1 MLRLS
6 LTALLIFTSFYSSA
20 QNLLP
25 RPPQINVSSYILVEP
40 VTGKVL
46 AEFNADDQ
54 IEPASMTKVMTGYIA
69 ADQLQRNLVRGDD
82 EVLISTKAWKMEGSR
97 MFIEAGKRV
106 SFEDLVKGVVIQ
118 SGNDASVAIAEY
130 LGGTEEGFVDIMNA
144 YAQSLGLSN
153 TLFENS
159 TGLPS
164 SNHFSSARDLS
175 IISANLINNFPE
187 HYALYKEKSFTFN
200 DIRQLNRNRLL
211 WRDDSVDG
219 IKTGHT
225 ESAGFCLISSA
236 ARGSM
241 RLITVVAGAN
251 SEDERFN
258 ASQRLLEYGFR
269 FFVTQNLLKSDEEI
283 RSADVWG
290 GKKDDVSLGLA
301 KDLIVT
307 VPRAELSDLKIDY
320 TFKNNIE
327 APISKGDILGSLS
340 VKSGETVISNANLI
354 ALEEVEPKGFFGRL
368 ISKIIM
374 WFICLL
380 YTSPSPRD
388 ATLSRM
394 PSSA

>member
-6 LTALLIFTSFYSSA
+6 LTALLLFTSFYSSA

-25 RPPQINVSSYILVEP
+25 RPPQINVTSYILVEP

-69 ADQLQRNLVRGDD
+69 ADQLHRNLVRADD

-106 SFEDLVKGVVIQ
+106 SFEDLIKGVVIQ

-144 YAQSLGLSN
+144 YAQSLGLNN

-241 RLITVVAGAN
+241 RLIAVVAGAN

-269 FFVTQNLLKSDEEI
+269 FFVTQNLLESNEEV

-290 GKKDDVSLGLA
+290 GKKNAVSLGLA

-307 VPRAELSDLKIDY
+307 VPRAELPSLKIDY
-320 TFKNNIE
+320 TFNNNIE

-340 VKSGETVISNANLI
+340 VKSGDTVIANANLV

-374 WFICLL
+374 WFLNL
-380 YTSPSPRD
+380 FN
-388 ATLSRM
+388 LG
-394 PSSA
+394 

>member
-6 LTALLIFTSFYSSA
+6 LTALLLFTSFYSSA

-40 VTGKVL
+40 ATGKVL

-69 ADQLQRNLVRGDD
+69 ADQLHRNLVRADD

-106 SFEDLVKGVVIQ
+106 SFEDLIKGVVIQ

-144 YAQSLGLSN
+144 YAQSLGLNN

-241 RLITVVAGAN
+241 RLIAVVAGAN

-269 FFVTQNLLKSDEEI
+269 FFVTQNLLESNEEV

-290 GKKDDVSLGLA
+290 GKKDNVSLGLA

-307 VPRAELSDLKIDY
+307 VPRAELPSLKIDY
-320 TFKNNIE
+320 TFNNNIE

-340 VKSGETVISNANLI
+340 VKSGDTVIANANLV

-374 WFICLL
+374 WFLNL
-380 YTSPSPRD
+380 FN
-388 ATLSRM
+388 LG
-394 PSSA
+394 

>member
-6 LTALLIFTSFYSSA
+6 LTALLLFTSFYSNA

-25 RPPQINVSSYILVEP
+25 RPPQINVTSYILVEP

-69 ADQLQRNLVRGDD
+69 ADQLHRNLVRADD

-106 SFEDLVKGVVIQ
+106 SFEDLLKGVVIQ

-144 YAQSLGLSN
+144 YAQSLGLNN

-241 RLITVVAGAN
+241 RLIAVVAGAN

-269 FFVTQNLLKSDEEI
+269 FFVTQNLLESNEEV

-290 GKKDDVSLGLA
+290 GKKDNVSLGLA

-307 VPRAELSDLKIDY
+307 VPRAELPSLKIDY
-320 TFKNNIE
+320 TFNNNIE
-327 APISKGDILGSLS
+327 APISKGNILGSLS
-340 VKSGETVISNANLI
+340 VKSGDTVIANANLV

-374 WFICLL
+374 WFLNL
-380 YTSPSPRD
+380 FN
-388 ATLSRM
+388 LG
-394 PSSA
+394 

>member
-6 LTALLIFTSFYSSA
+6 ITALLLFTSFYSNA

-25 RPPQINVSSYILVEP
+25 RPPQINVTSYILVEP

-69 ADQLQRNLVRGDD
+69 ADQLHRNLVRADD

-106 SFEDLVKGVVIQ
+106 SFEDLLKGVVIQ

-144 YAQSLGLSN
+144 YAQSLGLNN

-241 RLITVVAGAN
+241 RLIAVVAGAN

-269 FFVTQNLLKSDEEI
+269 FFVTQNLLESNEEV

-290 GKKDDVSLGLA
+290 GKKNAVSLGLA

-307 VPRAELSDLKIDY
+307 VPRAELPSLKIDY
-320 TFKNNIE
+320 TFNNNIE

-340 VKSGETVISNANLI
+340 VKSGDTVIANANLV

-374 WFICLL
+374 WFLNL
-380 YTSPSPRD
+380 FN
-388 ATLSRM
+388 LG
-394 PSSA
+394 

>member
-6 LTALLIFTSFYSSA
+6 ITALLLFTSFYSNA

-25 RPPQINVSSYILVEP
+25 RPPQINVTSYILVEP
-40 VTGKVL
+40 ITGKVL

-69 ADQLQRNLVRGDD
+69 ADQLHRNLVRADD

-106 SFEDLVKGVVIQ
+106 SFEDLLKGIVIQ

-144 YAQSLGLSN
+144 YAQSLGLNN

-241 RLITVVAGAN
+241 RLIAVVAGAN

-269 FFVTQNLLKSDEEI
+269 FFVTQNLLESNEEV

-290 GKKDDVSLGLA
+290 GKKDNVSLGLA

-307 VPRAELSDLKIDY
+307 VPRSELPGLKIDY
-320 TFKNNIE
+320 TFNNNIE

-340 VKSGETVISNANLI
+340 VKSGDTVIANANLV

-374 WFICLL
+374 WFLNL
-380 YTSPSPRD
+380 FN
-388 ATLSRM
+388 LG
-394 PSSA
+394 

>member
-6 LTALLIFTSFYSSA
+6 LTALLLFTSFYSSA

-25 RPPQINVSSYILVEP
+25 KPPQINVTSYILVEP

-69 ADQLQRNLVRGDD
+69 ADQLHRNLVRADD

-106 SFEDLVKGVVIQ
+106 SFEDLIKGVVIQ

-130 LGGTEEGFVDIMNA
+130 LGGTEEGFVGIMNA
-144 YAQSLGLSN
+144 YAQSLGLNN

-241 RLITVVAGAN
+241 RLIAVVAGAN

-269 FFVTQNLLKSDEEI
+269 FFVTQNLLESNEEV

-290 GKKDDVSLGLA
+290 GKKDNVSLGLA

-307 VPRAELSDLKIDY
+307 VPRAELPSLKIDY
-320 TFKNNIE
+320 TFNNNIE

-340 VKSGETVISNANLI
+340 VKSGDTVIANANLV

-374 WFICLL
+374 WFLNL
-380 YTSPSPRD
+380 FN
-388 ATLSRM
+388 LG
-394 PSSA
+394 

>member
-6 LTALLIFTSFYSSA
+6 LTALLLFTSFYSSA

-144 YAQSLGLSN
+144 YAQSLGLNN

-241 RLITVVAGAN
+241 RLIAVVAGAN

-269 FFVTQNLLKSDEEI
+269 FFVTQNLLESNEEV

-290 GKKDDVSLGLA
+290 GKKDNVSLGLA

-307 VPRAELSDLKIDY
+307 VPRAELPSLKIDY
-320 TFKNNIE
+320 TFNNNIE

-340 VKSGETVISNANLI
+340 VKSGDTVIANANLV

-374 WFICLL
+374 WFLNL
-380 YTSPSPRD
+380 FN
-388 ATLSRM
+388 LG
-394 PSSA
+394 

>member
-6 LTALLIFTSFYSSA
+6 ITALLLFTSVYSSA

-25 RPPQINVSSYILVEP
+25 RPPQINVTSYILVEP

-69 ADQLQRNLVRGDD
+69 ADQLQRNLVRADD

-106 SFEDLVKGVVIQ
+106 SFEELLKGIVIQ

-144 YAQSLGLSN
+144 YAQSLGLNN

-241 RLITVVAGAN
+241 RLIAVVAGAN

-269 FFVTQNLLKSDEEI
+269 FFVTQNLLKSNEEI

-290 GKKDDVSLGLA
+290 GKKDAVSLGLA

-307 VPRAELSDLKIDY
+307 LPRAELPGLKIDY
-320 TFKNNIE
+320 TFNNNIE

-340 VKSGETVISNANLI
+340 VKSGETVIANANLV

-374 WFICLL
+374 WF
-380 YTSPSPRD
+380 
-388 ATLSRM
+388 LSLFNLG
-394 PSSA
+394 

>member
-6 LTALLIFTSFYSSA
+6 LTALLLFTSFYSNA

-69 ADQLQRNLVRGDD
+69 ADQLHRNLVRADD

-106 SFEDLVKGVVIQ
+106 SFEDLIKGVVIQ

-144 YAQSLGLSN
+144 YAQSLGLNN

-187 HYALYKEKSFTFN
+187 HYALYKEKNFTFN

-241 RLITVVAGAN
+241 RLIAVVAGAN

-269 FFVTQNLLKSDEEI
+269 FFVTQNLLESNEEV

-290 GKKDDVSLGLA
+290 GKKDNVSLGLA

-307 VPRAELSDLKIDY
+307 VPRAELPGLKIDY
-320 TFKNNIE
+320 TFNNNIE

-340 VKSGETVISNANLI
+340 VKSGDTVIANANLV

-374 WFICLL
+374 WFLNL
-380 YTSPSPRD
+380 FN
-388 ATLSRM
+388 LG
-394 PSSA
+394 

>member
-6 LTALLIFTSFYSSA
+6 LTALLLFTSFYSSA

-25 RPPQINVSSYILVEP
+25 RPPQINVTSYILVEP

-69 ADQLQRNLVRGDD
+69 ADQLHRNLVRADD

-106 SFEDLVKGVVIQ
+106 SFEDLIKGVVIQ

-144 YAQSLGLSN
+144 YAQSLGLNN

-241 RLITVVAGAN
+241 RLIAVVAGAN

-269 FFVTQNLLKSDEEI
+269 FFVTQNLLESNEEV

-290 GKKDDVSLGLA
+290 GKKNAVSLGLA

-307 VPRAELSDLKIDY
+307 VPRAELPGLKIDY
-320 TFKNNIE
+320 TFNNNIE

-340 VKSGETVISNANLI
+340 VKSGDTVIANANLV

-374 WFICLL
+374 WFLNL
-380 YTSPSPRD
+380 FN
-388 ATLSRM
+388 LG
-394 PSSA
+394 

>member
-1 MLRLS
+1 
-6 LTALLIFTSFYSSA
+6 
-20 QNLLP
+20 
-25 RPPQINVSSYILVEP
+25 
-40 VTGKVL
+40 
-46 AEFNADDQ
+46 
-54 IEPASMTKVMTGYIA
+54 MTGYIA
-69 ADQLQRNLVRGDD
+69 ADQLHRNLVRGDD

-106 SFEDLVKGVVIQ
+106 SFEDLIKGVVIQ

-144 YAQSLGLSN
+144 YAQSLGLNN

-241 RLITVVAGAN
+241 RLIAVVAGAN

-269 FFVTQNLLKSDEEI
+269 FFVTQNLLESNEEV

-290 GKKDDVSLGLA
+290 GKKDNVSLGLA

-307 VPRAELSDLKIDY
+307 VPRAELPSLKIDY
-320 TFKNNIE
+320 TFNNNIE

-340 VKSGETVISNANLI
+340 VKSGDTVIANANLV

-374 WFICLL
+374 WFLNL
-380 YTSPSPRD
+380 FN
-388 ATLSRM
+388 LG
-394 PSSA
+394 

>member
-6 LTALLIFTSFYSSA
+6 ITALLLFTSFYSNA

-25 RPPQINVSSYILVEP
+25 RPPQINVTSYILVEP

-69 ADQLQRNLVRGDD
+69 ADQLHRNLVRADD

-106 SFEDLVKGVVIQ
+106 SFEDLLKGIVIQ

-144 YAQSLGLSN
+144 YAQSLGLNN

-241 RLITVVAGAN
+241 RLIAVVAGAN

-269 FFVTQNLLKSDEEI
+269 FFVTQNLLESNEEV

-290 GKKDDVSLGLA
+290 GKKDNVSLGLA

-307 VPRAELSDLKIDY
+307 VPRAELPSLKIDY
-320 TFKNNIE
+320 TFNNNIE

-340 VKSGETVISNANLI
+340 VKSGDTVIANANLV

-374 WFICLL
+374 WFLNL
-380 YTSPSPRD
+380 FN
-388 ATLSRM
+388 LG
-394 PSSA
+394 

>member
-6 LTALLIFTSFYSSA
+6 ITALLIFTSFYSNA

-25 RPPQINVSSYILVEP
+25 RPPQINVTSYILVES

-69 ADQLQRNLVRGDD
+69 ADQLHRNLVRADD

-106 SFEDLVKGVVIQ
+106 SFEDLLKGVVIQ

-144 YAQSLGLSN
+144 YAQSLGLNN

-241 RLITVVAGAN
+241 RLIAVVAGAN

-269 FFVTQNLLKSDEEI
+269 FFVTQNLLESNEEV

-290 GKKDDVSLGLA
+290 GKKDNVSLGLA

-307 VPRAELSDLKIDY
+307 VPRSELPGLKIDY
-320 TFKNNIE
+320 TFNNNIE

-340 VKSGETVISNANLI
+340 VKSGETVIANANLV

-374 WFICLL
+374 WFLNL
-380 YTSPSPRD
+380 FN
-388 ATLSRM
+388 LG
-394 PSSA
+394 

>member
-6 LTALLIFTSFYSSA
+6 LTALLLFTSFYSSA

-25 RPPQINVSSYILVEP
+25 RPPQINVTSYILVEP

-69 ADQLQRNLVRGDD
+69 ADQLHRNLVRADD

-106 SFEDLVKGVVIQ
+106 SFEDLIKGVVIQ

-144 YAQSLGLSN
+144 YAQSLGLNN

-241 RLITVVAGAN
+241 RLIAVVAGAN

-269 FFVTQNLLKSDEEI
+269 FFVTQNLLESNEEV

-290 GKKDDVSLGLA
+290 GKKDNVSLGLA

-307 VPRAELSDLKIDY
+307 VPRAELPSLKIDY
-320 TFKNNIE
+320 TFNNNIE

-340 VKSGETVISNANLI
+340 VKSGDTVIANANLV

-374 WFICLL
+374 WFLNL
-380 YTSPSPRD
+380 FN
-388 ATLSRM
+388 LG
-394 PSSA
+394 

>member
-6 LTALLIFTSFYSSA
+6 ITALLLFTSFYSNA

-25 RPPQINVSSYILVEP
+25 RPPQINVTSYILVEP

-69 ADQLQRNLVRGDD
+69 ADQLHRNLVRADD

-106 SFEDLVKGVVIQ
+106 SFKDLIKGVVIQ

-144 YAQSLGLSN
+144 YAQSLGLNN

-241 RLITVVAGAN
+241 RLIAVVAGAN

-269 FFVTQNLLKSDEEI
+269 FFVTQNLLESNEEV

-290 GKKDDVSLGLA
+290 GKKDNVSLGLA

-307 VPRAELSDLKIDY
+307 VPRAELPSLKIDY
-320 TFKNNIE
+320 TFNNNIE

-340 VKSGETVISNANLI
+340 VKSGDTVIANANLV

-374 WFICLL
+374 WFLNL
-380 YTSPSPRD
+380 FN
-388 ATLSRM
+388 LG
-394 PSSA
+394 

>member
-6 LTALLIFTSFYSSA
+6 LTALLLFTSFYSSA

-25 RPPQINVSSYILVEP
+25 RPPQINVTSYILVEP

-69 ADQLQRNLVRGDD
+69 ADQLHRNLVRADD

-106 SFEDLVKGVVIQ
+106 SFEDLIKGVVIQ

-144 YAQSLGLSN
+144 YAQSLGLNN

-241 RLITVVAGAN
+241 RLIAVVAGAN

-269 FFVTQNLLKSDEEI
+269 FFVTQNLLKSNEEI

-290 GKKDDVSLGLA
+290 GKKDAVSLGLA

-307 VPRAELSDLKIDY
+307 LPRAELPGLKIDY
-320 TFKNNIE
+320 TFNNNIE

-340 VKSGETVISNANLI
+340 VKSGETVIANANLV

-374 WFICLL
+374 WF
-380 YTSPSPRD
+380 
-388 ATLSRM
+388 LSLFNLG
-394 PSSA
+394 

>member
-1 MLRLS
+1 MLRIS
-6 LTALLIFTSFYSSA
+6 LTALLLFTSFYSNA

-25 RPPQINVSSYILVEP
+25 RPPQINVTSYILVEP

-69 ADQLQRNLVRGDD
+69 ADQLHRNLVRADD

-106 SFEDLVKGVVIQ
+106 SFEDLIKGVVIQ

-144 YAQSLGLSN
+144 YAQSLGLNN

-241 RLITVVAGAN
+241 RLIAVVAGAN

-269 FFVTQNLLKSDEEI
+269 FFVTQNLLESNEEV

-290 GKKDDVSLGLA
+290 GKKDNVSLGLA

-307 VPRAELSDLKIDY
+307 VPRAELPSLKIDY
-320 TFKNNIE
+320 TFNNNIE

-340 VKSGETVISNANLI
+340 VKSGDTVIANANLV

-374 WFICLL
+374 WFLNL
-380 YTSPSPRD
+380 FN
-388 ATLSRM
+388 LG
-394 PSSA
+394 

>member
-6 LTALLIFTSFYSSA
+6 ITALLLFTSVYSSA

-25 RPPQINVSSYILVEP
+25 RPPQINVTSYILVEP

-69 ADQLQRNLVRGDD
+69 ADQLQRNLVRADD

-106 SFEDLVKGVVIQ
+106 SFEELLKGIVIQ
-118 SGNDASVAIAEY
+118 SGNDASVAVAEY

-144 YAQSLGLSN
+144 YAQSLGLNN

-236 ARGSM
+236 VRGSM
-241 RLITVVAGAN
+241 RLIAVVAGAN

-269 FFVTQNLLKSDEEI
+269 FFVTQNLLKSNEEI

-290 GKKDDVSLGLA
+290 GKKDAVSLGLA

-307 VPRAELSDLKIDY
+307 LPRAELPGLKIDY
-320 TFKNNIE
+320 TFNNNIE

-340 VKSGETVISNANLI
+340 VKSGETVIANANLV

-374 WFICLL
+374 WF
-380 YTSPSPRD
+380 
-388 ATLSRM
+388 LSLFNLG
-394 PSSA
+394 

>member
-6 LTALLIFTSFYSSA
+6 FITLLLFASFSSSA

-144 YAQSLGLSN
+144 YAQSLGLNN

-187 HYALYKEKSFTFN
+187 HYALYREKSFTFN

-241 RLITVVAGAN
+241 RLITVVTGAN

-340 VKSGETVISNANLI
+340 VKSGETVISNANLV

-374 WFICLL
+374 WFLNL
-380 YTSPSPRD
+380 FN
-388 ATLSRM
+388 LG
-394 PSSA
+394 

>member
-6 LTALLIFTSFYSSA
+6 LTALLLFTSFYSNA

-144 YAQSLGLSN
+144 YAQSLGLNN

-241 RLITVVAGAN
+241 RLITVVTGAN

-269 FFVTQNLLKSDEEI
+269 FFVTQNLLKSDEEV

-290 GKKDDVSLGLA
+290 GKKDNVSLGLA

-340 VKSGETVISNANLI
+340 VKSGETVISNANLV

-374 WFICLL
+374 WFLNL
-380 YTSPSPRD
+380 FN
-388 ATLSRM
+388 LG
-394 PSSA
+394 

>member
-6 LTALLIFTSFYSSA
+6 LTALILFTSFYSNA

-25 RPPQINVSSYILVEP
+25 RPPQINVTSYILVEP

-69 ADQLQRNLVRGDD
+69 ADQLHRNLVRADD

-106 SFEDLVKGVVIQ
+106 SFEDLLKGVVIQ

-144 YAQSLGLSN
+144 YAQSLGLNN

-241 RLITVVAGAN
+241 RLIAVVAGAN

-269 FFVTQNLLKSDEEI
+269 FFVTQNLLESNEEV

-290 GKKDDVSLGLA
+290 GKKDNVSLGLA

-307 VPRAELSDLKIDY
+307 VPRAELPSLKIDY
-320 TFKNNIE
+320 TFNNNIE

-340 VKSGETVISNANLI
+340 VKSGDTVIANANLV

-374 WFICLL
+374 WFLNL
-380 YTSPSPRD
+380 FN
-388 ATLSRM
+388 LG
-394 PSSA
+394 

>member
-6 LTALLIFTSFYSSA
+6 ITALLLFTSFYSNA

-25 RPPQINVSSYILVEP
+25 RPPQINVTSYILVEP

-69 ADQLQRNLVRGDD
+69 ADQLHRNLVRADD

-106 SFEDLVKGVVIQ
+106 SFEDLLKGVVIQ

-144 YAQSLGLSN
+144 YAQSLGLNN

-241 RLITVVAGAN
+241 RLIAVVAGAN

-269 FFVTQNLLKSDEEI
+269 FFVTQNLLESNEEV

-290 GKKDDVSLGLA
+290 GKKNAVSLGLA

-307 VPRAELSDLKIDY
+307 VPRAELPGLKIDY
-320 TFKNNIE
+320 TFNNNIE

-340 VKSGETVISNANLI
+340 VKSGDTVIANANLV

-374 WFICLL
+374 WFLNL
-380 YTSPSPRD
+380 FN
-388 ATLSRM
+388 LG
-394 PSSA
+394 

>member
-6 LTALLIFTSFYSSA
+6 LTALLLFTSFYSNA

-25 RPPQINVSSYILVEP
+25 RPPQINVTSYILVEP

-69 ADQLQRNLVRGDD
+69 ADQLHRNLVRADD

-106 SFEDLVKGVVIQ
+106 SFKDLLKGVVIQ

-144 YAQSLGLSN
+144 YAQSLGLNN

-241 RLITVVAGAN
+241 RLIAVVAGAN

-269 FFVTQNLLKSDEEI
+269 FFVTQNLLESNEEV

-290 GKKDDVSLGLA
+290 GKKDNVSLGLA

-307 VPRAELSDLKIDY
+307 VPRAELPSLKIDY
-320 TFKNNIE
+320 TFNNNIE

-340 VKSGETVISNANLI
+340 VKSGDTVIANANLV

-374 WFICLL
+374 WFLNL
-380 YTSPSPRD
+380 FN
-388 ATLSRM
+388 LG
-394 PSSA
+394 

>member
-6 LTALLIFTSFYSSA
+6 ITALLIFTSFYSNA

-25 RPPQINVSSYILVEP
+25 RPPQINVTSYILVEP

-69 ADQLQRNLVRGDD
+69 ADQLHRNLVRADD

-106 SFEDLVKGVVIQ
+106 SFEDLLKGVVIQ

-144 YAQSLGLSN
+144 YAQSLGLNN

-241 RLITVVAGAN
+241 RLIAVVAGAN

-269 FFVTQNLLKSDEEI
+269 FFVTQNLLESNEEV

-290 GKKDDVSLGLA
+290 GKKDNVSLGLA

-307 VPRAELSDLKIDY
+307 VPRSELPGLKIDY
-320 TFKNNIE
+320 TFNNNIE

-340 VKSGETVISNANLI
+340 VKSGETVIANANLV

-374 WFICLL
+374 WFLNL
-380 YTSPSPRD
+380 FN
-388 ATLSRM
+388 LG
-394 PSSA
+394 

>member
-6 LTALLIFTSFYSSA
+6 LTALLLFTSFYSSA

-25 RPPQINVSSYILVEP
+25 RPPQINVTSYILVEP

-69 ADQLQRNLVRGDD
+69 ADQLHRNLVRADD

-106 SFEDLVKGVVIQ
+106 SFEDLLKGVVIQ

-144 YAQSLGLSN
+144 YAQSLGLNN

-241 RLITVVAGAN
+241 RLIAVVAGAN

-269 FFVTQNLLKSDEEI
+269 FFVTQNLLESNEEV

-290 GKKDDVSLGLA
+290 GKKDNVSLGLA

-307 VPRAELSDLKIDY
+307 VPRAELPSLKIDY
-320 TFKNNIE
+320 TFNNNIE

-340 VKSGETVISNANLI
+340 VKSGDTVIANANLV

-374 WFICLL
+374 WFLNL
-380 YTSPSPRD
+380 FN
-388 ATLSRM
+388 LG
-394 PSSA
+394 

>member
-6 LTALLIFTSFYSSA
+6 ITALLLFTSFYSNA

-25 RPPQINVSSYILVEP
+25 RPPQINVTSYILVEP

-69 ADQLQRNLVRGDD
+69 ADQLHRNLVRADD

-106 SFEDLVKGVVIQ
+106 SFEDLLKGVVIQ

-144 YAQSLGLSN
+144 YAQSLGLNN

-241 RLITVVAGAN
+241 RLIAVVAGAN

-269 FFVTQNLLKSDEEI
+269 FFVTQNLLESNEEV

-290 GKKDDVSLGLA
+290 GKKDNVSLGLA

-307 VPRAELSDLKIDY
+307 VPRAELPGLKIDY
-320 TFKNNIE
+320 TFNNNIE

-340 VKSGETVISNANLI
+340 VKSGDTVIANANLV

-374 WFICLL
+374 WFLNL
-380 YTSPSPRD
+380 FN
-388 ATLSRM
+388 LG
-394 PSSA
+394 

>member
-6 LTALLIFTSFYSSA
+6 LTALIIFTSFYSNA

-25 RPPQINVSSYILVEP
+25 RPPQINVTSYILVEP

-69 ADQLQRNLVRGDD
+69 ADQLHRNLVRADD

-106 SFEDLVKGVVIQ
+106 SFEDLLKGVVIQ

-144 YAQSLGLSN
+144 YAQSLGLNN

-241 RLITVVAGAN
+241 RLIAVVAGAN

-269 FFVTQNLLKSDEEI
+269 FFVTQNLLESNEEV

-290 GKKDDVSLGLA
+290 GKKDNVSLGLA

-307 VPRAELSDLKIDY
+307 VPRAELPSLKIEY
-320 TFKNNIE
+320 TFNNNIE

-340 VKSGETVISNANLI
+340 VKSGDTVIANANLV

-374 WFICLL
+374 WFLNL
-380 YTSPSPRD
+380 FN
-388 ATLSRM
+388 LG
-394 PSSA
+394 

>member
-6 LTALLIFTSFYSSA
+6 ITALLLFTSFYSNA

-69 ADQLQRNLVRGDD
+69 ADQLHRNLVRADD

-106 SFEDLVKGVVIQ
+106 SFEDLIKGVVIQ

-144 YAQSLGLSN
+144 YAQSLGLNN

-187 HYALYKEKSFTFN
+187 HYALYKEKNFTFN

-241 RLITVVAGAN
+241 RLIAVVAGAN

-269 FFVTQNLLKSDEEI
+269 FFVTQNLLESNEEV

-290 GKKDDVSLGLA
+290 GKKDNVSLGLA

-307 VPRAELSDLKIDY
+307 VPRAELPGLKIDY
-320 TFKNNIE
+320 TFNNNIE

-340 VKSGETVISNANLI
+340 VKSGDTVIANANLV

-374 WFICLL
+374 WFLNL
-380 YTSPSPRD
+380 FN
-388 ATLSRM
+388 LG
-394 PSSA
+394 

>member
-6 LTALLIFTSFYSSA
+6 LTALLLFTSFYSNA

-25 RPPQINVSSYILVEP
+25 RPPQINVTSYILVEP

-69 ADQLQRNLVRGDD
+69 ADQLHRNLVRADD

-106 SFEDLVKGVVIQ
+106 SFEDLIKGVVIQ

-144 YAQSLGLSN
+144 YAQSLGLNN

-187 HYALYKEKSFTFN
+187 HYALYKEKNFTFN

-241 RLITVVAGAN
+241 RLIAVVAGAN

-269 FFVTQNLLKSDEEI
+269 FFVTQNLLESNEEV

-290 GKKDDVSLGLA
+290 GKKDNVSLGLA

-307 VPRAELSDLKIDY
+307 VPRAELPGLKIDY
-320 TFKNNIE
+320 TFNNNIE

-340 VKSGETVISNANLI
+340 VKSGDTVIANANLV

-374 WFICLL
+374 WFLNL
-380 YTSPSPRD
+380 FN
-388 ATLSRM
+388 LG
-394 PSSA
+394 

>member
-6 LTALLIFTSFYSSA
+6 LTALLLFTSFYSNA

-69 ADQLQRNLVRGDD
+69 ADQLHRNLVRADD
-82 EVLISTKAWKMEGSR
+82 EVLISTKAWKTEGSR

-106 SFEDLVKGVVIQ
+106 SFEDLIKGVVIQ

-144 YAQSLGLSN
+144 YAQSLGLNN

-241 RLITVVAGAN
+241 RLIAVVAGAN

-269 FFVTQNLLKSDEEI
+269 FFVTQNLLESNEEV

-290 GKKDDVSLGLA
+290 GKKDNVSLGLA

-307 VPRAELSDLKIDY
+307 VPRAELPSLKIDY
-320 TFKNNIE
+320 TFNNNIE

-340 VKSGETVISNANLI
+340 VKSGDTVIANANLV

-374 WFICLL
+374 WFLNL
-380 YTSPSPRD
+380 FN
-388 ATLSRM
+388 LG
-394 PSSA
+394 

>member
-6 LTALLIFTSFYSSA
+6 FTALILFTSFYLNA

-25 RPPQINVSSYILVEP
+25 RPPQINVTSYILVEP

-69 ADQLQRNLVRGDD
+69 ADQLHRNLVRADD

-106 SFEDLVKGVVIQ
+106 SFEDLLKGVVIQ

-144 YAQSLGLSN
+144 YAQSLGLNN

-241 RLITVVAGAN
+241 RLIAVVAGAN

-269 FFVTQNLLKSDEEI
+269 FFVTQNLLESNEEV

-290 GKKDDVSLGLA
+290 GKKDNVSLGLA

-307 VPRAELSDLKIDY
+307 VPRSELPGLKIEY
-320 TFKNNIE
+320 TFNNNIE

-340 VKSGETVISNANLI
+340 VKSRDTVIANANLV

-374 WFICLL
+374 WFLNL
-380 YTSPSPRD
+380 FN
-388 ATLSRM
+388 LG
-394 PSSA
+394 

>member
-6 LTALLIFTSFYSSA
+6 LTALLLFTSFYSNA

-25 RPPQINVSSYILVEP
+25 RPPQINVTSYILVEP

-69 ADQLQRNLVRGDD
+69 ADQLHRNLVRADD

-106 SFEDLVKGVVIQ
+106 SFEDLLKGVVIQ

-144 YAQSLGLSN
+144 YAQSLGLNN

-175 IISANLINNFPE
+175 IISTNLINNFPE

-241 RLITVVAGAN
+241 RLIAVVAGAN

-269 FFVTQNLLKSDEEI
+269 FFVTQNLLESNEEV

-290 GKKDDVSLGLA
+290 GKKDNVSLGLA

-307 VPRAELSDLKIDY
+307 VPRAELPSLKIDY
-320 TFKNNIE
+320 TFNNNIE

-340 VKSGETVISNANLI
+340 VKSGDTVIANANLV

-374 WFICLL
+374 WFLNL
-380 YTSPSPRD
+380 FN
-388 ATLSRM
+388 LG
-394 PSSA
+394 

>member
-6 LTALLIFTSFYSSA
+6 LTALLLFTSFYSNA

-25 RPPQINVSSYILVEP
+25 RPPQINVTSYILVEP

-69 ADQLQRNLVRGDD
+69 ADQLHRNLVRADD

-106 SFEDLVKGVVIQ
+106 SFKDLIKGVVIQ

-144 YAQSLGLSN
+144 YAQSLGLNN

-241 RLITVVAGAN
+241 RLIAVVAGAN

-269 FFVTQNLLKSDEEI
+269 FFVTQNLLQSNEEV

-290 GKKDDVSLGLA
+290 GKKDNVSLGLA

-307 VPRAELSDLKIDY
+307 VPRSELPGLKVDY
-320 TFKNNIE
+320 TFNNNIE
-327 APISKGDILGSLS
+327 APISKGEILGSLS
-340 VKSGETVISNANLI
+340 VKSGDTVIANANLV

-374 WFICLL
+374 WFLNL
-380 YTSPSPRD
+380 FN
-388 ATLSRM
+388 LG
-394 PSSA
+394 

>member
-6 LTALLIFTSFYSSA
+6 ITALLLFTSFYSNA

-25 RPPQINVSSYILVEP
+25 RPPQINVTSYILVEP

-69 ADQLQRNLVRGDD
+69 ADQLHRNLVRADD

-106 SFEDLVKGVVIQ
+106 SFEDLLKGVVIQ

-144 YAQSLGLSN
+144 YAQSLGLNN

-241 RLITVVAGAN
+241 RLIAVVAGAN

-269 FFVTQNLLKSDEEI
+269 FFVTQNLLESNEEV

-290 GKKDDVSLGLA
+290 GKKNAVSLGLA

-307 VPRAELSDLKIDY
+307 VPRAELPGLKIDY
-320 TFKNNIE
+320 TFNNNIE
-327 APISKGDILGSLS
+327 APISTGDILGSLS
-340 VKSGETVISNANLI
+340 VKSGDTVIANANLV

-374 WFICLL
+374 WFLNL
-380 YTSPSPRD
+380 FN
-388 ATLSRM
+388 LG
-394 PSSA
+394 

>member
-6 LTALLIFTSFYSSA
+6 LTALLLFTSFYSSA

-25 RPPQINVSSYILVEP
+25 RPPQINVTSYILVEP

-69 ADQLQRNLVRGDD
+69 ADQLHRNLVRADD

-106 SFEDLVKGVVIQ
+106 SFEDLIKGVVIQ

-144 YAQSLGLSN
+144 YAQSLGLNN

-241 RLITVVAGAN
+241 RLIAVVAGAN

-269 FFVTQNLLKSDEEI
+269 FFVTQNLLESNEEV

-290 GKKDDVSLGLA
+290 GKKDNVSLGLA

-307 VPRAELSDLKIDY
+307 VPRAELSSLKIDY
-320 TFKNNIE
+320 TFNNNIE

-340 VKSGETVISNANLI
+340 VKSGDTVIANANLV

-374 WFICLL
+374 WFLNL
-380 YTSPSPRD
+380 FN
-388 ATLSRM
+388 LG
-394 PSSA
+394 

>member
-6 LTALLIFTSFYSSA
+6 ITALLLFTSFYSNA

-25 RPPQINVSSYILVEP
+25 RPPQINVTSYILVEP

-69 ADQLQRNLVRGDD
+69 ADQLHRNLVRADD

-106 SFEDLVKGVVIQ
+106 SFEDLIKGVVIQ

-144 YAQSLGLSN
+144 YAQSLGLNN

-175 IISANLINNFPE
+175 IISANLINNFPK

-241 RLITVVAGAN
+241 RLIAVVAGAN

-269 FFVTQNLLKSDEEI
+269 FFVTQNLLESNEEV

-290 GKKDDVSLGLA
+290 GKKDNVSLGLA

-307 VPRAELSDLKIDY
+307 VPRAELPGLKIDY
-320 TFKNNIE
+320 TFNNNIE

-340 VKSGETVISNANLI
+340 VKSGDTVIANANLV

-374 WFICLL
+374 WFLNL
-380 YTSPSPRD
+380 FN
-388 ATLSRM
+388 LG
-394 PSSA
+394 

>member
-6 LTALLIFTSFYSSA
+6 LTALLLFTSFYSNA

-25 RPPQINVSSYILVEP
+25 RPPQINVTSYILVEP

-69 ADQLQRNLVRGDD
+69 ADQLNRNLVRADD

-106 SFEDLVKGVVIQ
+106 SFEDLIKGVVIQ

-144 YAQSLGLSN
+144 YAQSLGLNN

-236 ARGSM
+236 VRGSM
-241 RLITVVAGAN
+241 RLIAVVAGAN

-269 FFVTQNLLKSDEEI
+269 FFVTQNLLESNEEV

-290 GKKDDVSLGLA
+290 GKKDNVSLGLA

-307 VPRAELSDLKIDY
+307 VPRAELPSLKIDY
-320 TFKNNIE
+320 TFNNNIE

-340 VKSGETVISNANLI
+340 VKSGDTVIANANLV

-374 WFICLL
+374 WFLNL
-380 YTSPSPRD
+380 FN
-388 ATLSRM
+388 LG
-394 PSSA
+394 

>member
-6 LTALLIFTSFYSSA
+6 ITALLLFTSFYSNA

-25 RPPQINVSSYILVEP
+25 RPPQINVTSYILVEP

-69 ADQLQRNLVRGDD
+69 ADQLHRNLVRADD

-106 SFEDLVKGVVIQ
+106 SFEDLIKGVVIQ

-144 YAQSLGLSN
+144 YAQSLGLNN

-187 HYALYKEKSFTFN
+187 HYSLYKEKSFTFN

-241 RLITVVAGAN
+241 RLIAVVAGAN

-269 FFVTQNLLKSDEEI
+269 FFVTQNLLESNEEV

-290 GKKDDVSLGLA
+290 GKKDNVSLGLA

-307 VPRAELSDLKIDY
+307 VPRAELPSLKIDY
-320 TFKNNIE
+320 TFNNNIE

-340 VKSGETVISNANLI
+340 VKSGDTMIANANLV

-374 WFICLL
+374 WFLNL
-380 YTSPSPRD
+380 FN
-388 ATLSRM
+388 LG
-394 PSSA
+394 